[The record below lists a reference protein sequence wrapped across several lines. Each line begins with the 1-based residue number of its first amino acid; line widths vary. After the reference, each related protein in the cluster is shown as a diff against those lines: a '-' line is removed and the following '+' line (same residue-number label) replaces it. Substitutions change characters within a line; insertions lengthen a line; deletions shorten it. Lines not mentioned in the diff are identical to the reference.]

1 MFIYKCACELVF
13 TGTTARSESLGL
25 KLLVG
30 VGRRVDGWLR
40 SCGNTPERWAQLDDI
55 ICQKN
60 RILSLTCRQCQAS
73 VHVTPISSLTFA
85 AAEED
90 LTTLLINVTISSD
103 MLLYQCGRRIIVEH
117 LSSPYTASVSLSILH
132 PYLILHANQRHHHS
146 RWRPTHE

>member
-1 MFIYKCACELVF
+1 MFIYKCAFELVF
-13 TGTTARSESLGL
+13 TGTTARSETLGL
-25 KLLVG
+25 KLL

-40 SCGNTPERWAQLDDI
+40 SCGNTPEPQLDDI

-73 VHVTPISSLTFA
+73 VHVTSISSLTFA

-117 LSSPYTASVSLSILH
+117 LTSPYTASVSLSIPH
-132 PYLILHANQRHHHS
+132 PYLISHAN
-146 RWRPTHE
+146 